1 MGCNN
6 DKVRS
11 FLTKPK
17 ARLRAKYDK
26 LQQAEVDRENNFNG
40 MTMFKAKVIGLP
52 REIGASVVS
61 DSETSEALYVGTVSV
76 MLIDGPSNMI
86 PDPQFAIDAF
96 DATEIIG
103 MHETALIPQ
112 ELLGTLKIGDR
123 VVVQYEKPYIND
135 TTQVPII
142 LNRIRTDLE
151 YGDKLRGIFDQ
162 EGGLE
167 KFFTTTPS
175 STVSAAALAQARVRD
190 YKIGDKQQVINGYIE
205 QNKLEYVFDSNNN
218 KITQNGQTVKNAAG
232 QDVLIYT
239 STDANGGLAFI
250 KHDTINFA
258 NKLKELAI
266 AYYDNFK
273 KPIYITSCY
282 RSFQKQQD
290 LYENPGPGW
299 AAKPGTSNHGWG
311 LAFDWSPGTGKAQ
324 FSDPEYAWLVFA
336 AMPFGFFNA
345 GANFKNKEA
354 WHFEILSSYRNSVY
368 GAIRK
373 Q

>member
-40 MTMFKAKVIGLP
+40 VTMFKARVIGLP
-52 REIGASVVS
+52 REIGASIVS
-61 DSETSEALYVGTVSV
+61 DSGTNEALYVGTVDI

-86 PDPQFAIDAF
+86 PDPTTADNAVEAF
-96 DATEIIG
+96 GFIIS
-103 MHETALIPQ
+103 HNTALIPQ
-112 ELLGTLKIGDR
+112 ELLGSLKVGDN

-142 LNRIRTDLE
+142 LNRIKTDLE
-151 YGDKLRGIFDQ
+151 YGDKLRAIFDE

-167 KFFTTTPS
+167 QFFVNTPS
-175 STVSAAALAQARVRD
+175 STVDAEALKQARVRD
-190 YKIGDKQQVINGYIE
+190 YKIGDKKEVINGSIPTNKMHFLKDASG
-205 QNKLEYVFDSNNN
+205 QN
-218 KITQNGQTVKNAAG
+218 IRQNGQTVKNDAG
-232 QDVLIYT
+232 QNIIVYT
-239 STDANGGLAFI
+239 STDAQGGLAFI
-250 KHDTINFA
+250 RGENINFA
-258 NKLKELAI
+258 DKLKELAT
-266 AYYDNFK
+266 AYQAKFK

-282 RSFQKQQD
+282 RSFKKQQD

-311 LAFDWSPGTGKAQ
+311 LAFDWSPGTGRAK
-324 FSDPEYAWLVFA
+324 FSDPEYVWLA
-336 AMPFGFFNA
+336 TNAYTYGFYNA
-345 GANFKNKEA
+345 GKSFKNAEA
-354 WHFEILSSYRNSVY
+354 WHFEVLSSYRSAIY
-368 GAIRK
+368 GPIRK